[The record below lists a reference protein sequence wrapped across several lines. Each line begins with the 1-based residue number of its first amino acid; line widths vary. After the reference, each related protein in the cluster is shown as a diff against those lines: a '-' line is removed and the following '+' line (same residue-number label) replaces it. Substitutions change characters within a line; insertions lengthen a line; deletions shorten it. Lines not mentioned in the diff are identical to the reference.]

1 MIIRLAQEVLSG
13 QISRRFP
20 MLSRIQRLKFAAAG
34 SVVACMLGTPA
45 QADELAQN
53 LGPVGPHEPI
63 LTEVG
68 SERVMAFYEPDN
80 GRCAV
85 HAVVFDKTDA
95 YTGMT
100 TAVRVRVSLNPREM
114 VHIDSADNELVKS
127 LSLQCGENAEKLT
140 IIDTDSLGCLRHRHR
155 ATQPT
160 HQSQCIRAST
170 RRTGKPGNSSFHSC
184 CPMHGTSASRA
195 RPSERD
201 PRCSAT

>member
-1 MIIRLAQEVLSG
+1 
-13 QISRRFP
+13 
-20 MLSRIQRLKFAAAG
+20 MLSRIQLLKFAAAG
-34 SVVACMLGTPA
+34 GVLACMLGTPA

-68 SERVMAFYEPDN
+68 SERVIAFYEPDN

-114 VHIDSADNELVKS
+114 VHIDSADNESVKS

-140 IIDTDSLGCLRHRHR
+140 IIDADSLVASGI
-155 ATQPT
+155 TI
-160 HQSQCIRAST
+160 QSPALPIKA
-170 RRTGKPGNSSFHSC
+170 
-184 CPMHGTSASRA
+184 SASGF
-195 RPSERD
+195 
-201 PRCSAT
+201 

>member
-1 MIIRLAQEVLSG
+1 
-13 QISRRFP
+13 
-20 MLSRIQRLKFAAAG
+20 MLSRIQLLKFAAAG

-63 LTEVG
+63 LTEVS

-114 VHIDSADNELVKS
+114 VHIDSADNESVKS

-140 IIDTDSLGCLRHRHR
+140 IIDADSLVASGI
-155 ATQPT
+155 TI
-160 HQSQCIRAST
+160 QSPALPIKA
-170 RRTGKPGNSSFHSC
+170 
-184 CPMHGTSASRA
+184 SASGF
-195 RPSERD
+195 
-201 PRCSAT
+201 